1 MTDTSATHLTPT
13 QDIETVKDPPQ
24 TIGGIIR
31 QLGPGLIIA
40 GSIVGSGELIATT
53 AVGAEAGFTLM
64 WLIIIGC
71 VIKVFTQVEFG
82 RYTIINGRTTMDGLN
97 EVPGPR
103 AHVNWIVWYW
113 LLMFLFSLA
122 QLGGIVGGVGQAF
135 TISKPLTASGE
146 RFNRYQDVQIKLTVI
161 EGLLART
168 QAGGDDQ
175 RLVALNQERD
185 SLQADL
191 EEIEQ
196 RYVTSEPYL
205 TVKAELD
212 QVRRQLV
219 AQSGDDSDA
228 VDSLKQEEADLAA
241 KEQEMRGPPQSN
253 DEVLWAAII
262 TAITIVILVIG
273 RYNFIQIFATVLVA
287 GFTFITIGNLVHL
300 QSLPEWR
307 VSWSDLLHGMSF
319 RLPPSG
325 LATALMAFG
334 IIGVGASELIQYPYW
349 CLEKGYAK
357 WTGPRDDSPEWAA
370 RAAGWLRVLRWD
382 AWASMLVYTF
392 ATVAFYLLGAAVLGR
407 TGLNPG
413 GSQMIRTLAEMYVPV
428 FGEAAQTVFLFGAIA
443 VLYSTFFVANASNS
457 RVCAD
462 AMRIFGL
469 SKGDEKAR
477 RFWIVV
483 FCVLFPLLSS
493 SSSSPCK

>member
-1 MTDTSATHLTPT
+1 
-13 QDIETVKDPPQ
+13 
-24 TIGGIIR
+24 
-31 QLGPGLIIA
+31 
-40 GSIVGSGELIATT
+40 
-53 AVGAEAGFTLM
+53 
-64 WLIIIGC
+64 
-71 VIKVFTQVEFG
+71 
-82 RYTIINGRTTMDGLN
+82 
-97 EVPGPR
+97 
-103 AHVNWIVWYW
+103 
-113 LLMFLFSLA
+113 
-122 QLGGIVGGVGQAF
+122 
-135 TISKPLTASGE
+135 
-146 RFNRYQDVQIKLTVI
+146 
-161 EGLLART
+161 
-168 QAGGDDQ
+168 
-175 RLVALNQERD
+175 
-185 SLQADL
+185 
-191 EEIEQ
+191 
-196 RYVTSEPYL
+196 
-205 TVKAELD
+205 
-212 QVRRQLV
+212 
-219 AQSGDDSDA
+219 
-228 VDSLKQEEADLAA
+228 
-241 KEQEMRGPPQSN
+241 MRGPPQSN

-273 RYNFIQIFATVLVA
+273 RYKFIQTFATVLVA
-287 GFTFITIGNLVHL
+287 GFTLITIGNLVHL

-307 VSWSDLLHGMSF
+307 VNWSDLLHGMSF

-413 GSQMIRTLAEMYVPV
+413 GSQMVRTLAEMYVPV
-428 FGEAAQTVFLFGAIA
+428 FGESAQTVFLFGAIA

-483 FCVLFPLLSS
+483 FCVLFPLLSLTVYVFVRAPKEMVLASGLMQAIMLPMLGAAALFFRYRRCDDRVRPGGVWDVCLWISCAGLLLAGGWAFFDKVS
-493 SSSSPCK
+493 SVFLNGG